1 MTTIGRKWRL
11 AKHSK
16 SRPFHDGYVKELRV
30 KELANGLFVFV
41 GTVKPTMVSQANCGA
56 KSYKLWFVMDG
67 ERKSSESQNSSTV
80 WSPTTGSI
88 LSAYCLCPGG
98 QDGASVWHLSTK
110 ESKLSAAKPAYF
122 VCVSSANFCF

>member
-1 MTTIGRKWRL
+1 M
-11 AKHSK
+11 
-16 SRPFHDGYVKELRV
+16 

-67 ERKSSESQNSSTV
+67 EKKTSESQNSSTV

-88 LSAYCLCPGG
+88 LSAYCCVQEDKMVLPYGTF
-98 QDGASVWHLSTK
+98 QQKRANYLLPNQHIL
-110 ESKLSAAKPAYF
+110 F
-122 VCVSSANFCF
+122 VCLLQISASN